1 MIENNEVSHQG
12 AAIVAE
18 RPRIIVV
25 NKPGECTGAPS
36 GGPLGNVDVITR
48 STVADALEHS
58 HDEGVEGVFLDTH
71 SADCRAQADRLVESE
86 HILETLAD
94 GIAVLDRAFTVEW
107 ANAAFER
114 LAGGPTGGRPIVD
127 ALRCTALTAEHPIFT
142 ALRAGEPTTA
152 RLGCD
157 PGRYLD
163 LTLEPAPGSTAE
175 MPRYVARL
183 RDVSHEERR
192 QRKLDALHHAGL
204 ALANLDAD
212 QLAEMTVAD
221 RVELLKHNLR
231 QFIHDV
237 LHYDVIEVRLLNRR
251 TGELEPLLE
260 DGMLPEASGRKLFAK
275 TEGNGVTGYVAATGR
290 SYLCTDATHDPHYI
304 AGAPGTRSS
313 LTVPLIVGD
322 DVIGTFNVESP
333 RPNAFTPH
341 DLQFAE
347 TFSRVIAQALHT
359 LELLTAEKFSTAAAS
374 VDAVNREVALPVDD
388 ILCAVTA
395 LLSRPEVRDPAEAEK
410 LQQILTAARTIKQSI
425 QRVGEALAPADAGA
439 VDGSTTARLKG
450 LRVLVVDND
459 DRIRRSAHAYL
470 GRFGCQVETARTGQ
484 EALAMARVGTYD
496 AILVDIRLPD
506 LGGYEAYRQLR
517 TAQPSA
523 RVVLMTAFGYD
534 SGHAIVRARQDG
546 LRFVLYKPFRTD
558 QLIDAVAG
566 ASAAGPAAAPQPQ
579 ILRT

>member
-1 MIENNEVSHQG
+1 MIECNEVSHQDVG
-12 AAIVAE
+12 NVAD

-25 NKPGECTGAPS
+25 DGPGDSAAAPLPPS
-36 GGPLGNVDVITR
+36 LPGLDVVR
-48 STVADALEHS
+48 RPDLAGALEHS
-58 HDEGVEGVFLDTH
+58 GDEGVKGVYLDTH
-71 SADCRAQADRLVESE
+71 SADCRAQAERLVESE
-86 HILETLAD
+86 HILATLAD
-94 GIAVLDRAFTVEW
+94 GIAVLDSSFTVVW
-107 ANAAFER
+107 ANEAFER
-114 LAGGPTGGRPIVD
+114 LAGGPTAGKPVVA
-127 ALRCTALTAEHPIFT
+127 ALRCTALTAEHPAFT
-142 ALRAGEPTTA
+142 AARGGQSTTA

-157 PGRYLD
+157 PSRYLD
-163 LTLEPAPGSTAE
+163 FTIEPAPGSTEAAR
-175 MPRYVARL
+175 RYVARL

-204 ALANLDAD
+204 ALANIDTD
-212 QLAEMTVAD
+212 QLAEMTVSD
-221 RVELLKHNLR
+221 RVELLKYNLR

-260 DGMLPEASGRKLFAK
+260 DGMLPEAAGRKLFAK
-275 TEGNGVTGYVAATGR
+275 PDGNGVTGYVAATGR
-290 SYLCTDATHDPHYI
+290 SYLCTDTTSDPRYI
-304 AGAPGTRSS
+304 AGSPGARSS
-313 LTVPLIVGD
+313 LTVPLLVGE

-359 LELLTAEKFSTAAAS
+359 LELLTAEKWTTAAAS

-395 LLSRPEVRDPAEAEK
+395 LLSRPGSREPAEAEK
-410 LQQILTAARTIKQSI
+410 LQQILSAARTIKQSI
-425 QRVGEALAPADAGA
+425 QRVGETLAPGTAASDGA
-439 VDGSTTARLKG
+439 AASRLKG

-459 DRIRRSAHAYL
+459 DRIRRSAHAFL

-496 AILVDIRLPD
+496 AVLVDIRLPD

-517 TAQPSA
+517 AVQPQA
-523 RVVLMTAFGYD
+523 RMVLMTAFGYD
-534 SGHAIVRARQDG
+534 SGHSIVRARQDG

-566 ASAAGPAAAPQPQ
+566 SAPAGPVAVSPPPV
-579 ILRT
+579 LRT